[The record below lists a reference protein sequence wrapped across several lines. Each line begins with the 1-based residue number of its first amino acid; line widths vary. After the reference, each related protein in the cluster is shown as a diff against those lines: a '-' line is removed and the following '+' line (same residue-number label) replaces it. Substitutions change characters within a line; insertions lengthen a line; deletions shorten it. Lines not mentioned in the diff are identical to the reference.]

1 MVEIVDE
8 HKLTENQKRNTE
20 IFQEYALWRAENG
33 AQSPETQKADKV
45 NVMQFLRWYGDRP
58 ILEVKKIDVL
68 GYAKHLKE
76 FKYQRKPLKGQQPK
90 QPKNYS
96 EMTQFEKKKGLRV
109 FLHWLNTEYNTP
121 DLSTVLK
128 LKSPK
133 RERQIN
139 YTITYDDAMKLIK
152 VCQNTRDK
160 ALIHFL
166 LDAGVRRSELL
177 SITFGGVKFTDGGI
191 EVSVP
196 PKKNATEGRRVFC
209 VHCTKDMRI
218 WWENHPL
225 KTPDSYFFCSAYNPY
240 GQFSYQ
246 GLFTQ
251 LKKIANRAGF
261 EENIYPHLFRH
272 SSASIFTTL
281 DGMNS
286 FKINKRYGWKL
297 SSKMADVYAH
307 LTGRESD
314 DDIKRAFGA
323 PIRRKTET
331 GVEVLY
337 CPRCKLANNIGDDR
351 CYNCEKGLSP
361 EAISEDKLAEEAK
374 QAKIM
379 DMLRT
384 EMYEALKTITTS
396 GNLDTWEVGD
406 DGKVKKTTHYSST

>member
-8 HKLTENQKRNTE
+8 PKSTENQKRNTE
-20 IFQEYALWRAENG
+20 IFIEYALWRAEND

-68 GYAKHLKE
+68 GYAKYLKE
-76 FKYQRKPLKGQQPK
+76 FKYQRKPPKGQQPK
-90 QPKNYS
+90 PSKNYS

-109 FLHWLNTEYNTP
+109 FLRWLNTEYNIP

-128 LKSPK
+128 LKAPK

-152 VCQNTRDK
+152 VCQNPRDK

-177 SITFGGVKFTDGGI
+177 SITYGGVKFTDGGV

-218 WWENHPL
+218 WWESHPL

-240 GQFSYQ
+240 GQFSHQ

-251 LKKIANRAGF
+251 LKKIAKRAGF

-314 DDIKRAFGA
+314 DDVKRAFGA
-323 PIRRKTET
+323 PIRKKIDKNM
-331 GVEVLY
+331 EVLI
-337 CPRCKLANNIGDDR
+337 CPRCEETNNVGDDR
-351 CYNCEKGLSP
+351 CWRCRTALSP
-361 EAISEDKLAEEAK
+361 KAIADDEKAEKEKYEKMKIEIAESILNALADDPNIIISERVVK
-374 QAKIM
+374 
-379 DMLRT
+379 
-384 EMYEALKTITTS
+384 
-396 GNLDTWEVGD
+396 EVTD
-406 DGKVKKTTHYSST
+406 E